1 MFSEQA
7 TQSFLSIIT
16 LISFFVTLIVQKISS
31 KIGNGILLDQ
41 DFDKPQAY
49 HKEPI
54 PRSGGLASFISLMF
68 FILIYHLLFGR
79 VLNDYLFL
87 SIIFFSIGFL

>member
-7 TQSFLSIIT
+7 TQSFLSVIT

-31 KIGNGILLDQ
+31 KIGNGVLLDQ

-49 HKEPI
+49 HKEPV
-54 PRSGGLASFISLMF
+54 PRSGGLATFISIMF
-68 FILIYHLLFGR
+68 FS
-79 VLNDYLFL
+79 V
-87 SIIFFSIGFL
+87 II